1 MKIAPTE
8 ADPAAATNKLTK
20 VAAAAGERGVDAA
33 REGLQVAQRSAGA
46 ASELQRATIQQSV
59 KGASELG
66 QLAVKLFNEQMRHNL
81 NLATAL
87 ARTADLGEMIQVQ
100 NEFVRASFERMSR
113 LNSRYLEILQAGMRS
128 MVFTART

>member
-8 ADPAAATNKLTK
+8 ADPAAATDKLTK
-20 VAAAAGERGVDAA
+20 VAAAAGERGVHAA
-33 REGLQVAQRSAGA
+33 RGSIQIAQRSAGA
-46 ASELQRATIQQSV
+46 ASELQRGTIQQSV
-59 KGASELG
+59 NGTAELG
-66 QLAVKLFNEQMRHNL
+66 QLAVQLFNEQMRDNL
-81 NLATAL
+81 QLATAL

>member
-1 MKIAPTE
+1 MKIAHSE
-8 ADPAAATNKLTK
+8 ADPAAATDRLTK
-20 VAAAAGERGVDAA
+20 VAAATTERGVDAA
-33 REGLQVAQRSAGA
+33 RGSIQVAQRSAGA

-59 KGASELG
+59 KGTAELG

-81 NLATAL
+81 NLAMAL
-87 ARTADLGEMIQVQ
+87 ARTADVGEMIQVQ